1 MAKVEVEPEAG
12 GQSQSTPQTELVVG
26 LPGLVDVG
34 QVRAVAAQW
43 SGSGHRLTIVHPCVP
58 GMGEALE
65 TVGDAGDVRMV
76 AREIATIASTTASWL
91 AQPAVYAALLAE
103 AESLHASACVI
114 LNPDL
119 AAFTPSAVDTLVR
132 PILESACDLTM
143 PLYRSGRFDGL
154 LNQAI
159 LAPVTRSLY
168 GKRVRYPLAQDFAV
182 SAGFLP
188 GLRQAISTP
197 AAGQGLLWPATEAV
211 LREKKVCQA
220 YLPAHHE
227 YSAAGM
233 DLPALLQQI
242 VAPLFADMDR
252 HASLWQRVRGSQATM
267 ESGGDP
273 PPGEA
278 VAETSP
284 DPRPMVEAFQLG
296 QRNLQELWS
305 LVLPPVALLELKK
318 LSHQPLESFRMADAL
333 WARVV
338 YDFAL
343 AYRLRTLSRGH
354 LLGAMAPLYLGWV
367 GSRVLEAES
376 AVSTAARQEQLERVF
391 EQNKP
396 YLVQRWR
403 WPDRFNP

>member
-1 MAKVEVEPEAG
+1 
-12 GQSQSTPQTELVVG
+12 
-26 LPGLVDVG
+26 
-34 QVRAVAAQW
+34 VR
-43 SGSGHRLTIVHPCVP
+43 L
-58 GMGEALE
+58 
-65 TVGDAGDVRMV
+65 V
-76 AREIATIASTTASWL
+76 AREVAAVASATPPWL
-91 AQPAVYAALLAE
+91 GQPAVYAALLAE
-103 AESLHASACVI
+103 AESREASACVI

-119 AAFTPSAVDTLVR
+119 AAFTPTAVDALVR
-132 PILESACDLTM
+132 PILENESDLAM
-143 PLYRSGRFDGL
+143 PLYPAGRFDGL

-159 LAPVTRSLY
+159 LAPVTRALY

-188 GLRQAISTP
+188 GLRQAISAP

-211 LREKKVCQA
+211 LREKKVCQV
-220 YLPAHHE
+220 YLPVHHE
-227 YSAAGM
+227 YAAAGM
-233 DLPALLQQI
+233 DLPTLLQQI
-242 VAPLFADMDR
+242 VAPLFADVER
-252 HASLWQRVRGSQATM
+252 NASLWQRIRGSHSVT
-267 ESGGDP
+267 ESGAETT
-273 PPGEA
+273 PGEA
-278 VAETSP
+278 ASETSP

-296 QRNLQELWS
+296 QRNLEEVWS
-305 LVLPPVALLELKK
+305 LVLPPVTLLELKK
-318 LSHQPLESFRMADAL
+318 LSRQPLESFRMTDAL

-367 GSRVLEAES
+367 GSRVLEAEN
-376 AVSTAARQEQLERVF
+376 AMSTSARQEQLERVF

>member
-12 GQSQSTPQTELVVG
+12 GQSQNTPQTELVVG
-26 LPGLVDVG
+26 LPGLVDAG

-43 SGSGHRLTIVHPCVP
+43 SGSGRRLTVVHPCVP
-58 GMGEALE
+58 GMNE
-65 TVGDAGDVRMV
+65 TSETPDPSKDVRLV
-76 AREIATIASTTASWL
+76 AREIAAVASTTAPWL
-91 AQPAVYAALLAE
+91 GQPAVYAALLAE
-103 AESLHASACVI
+103 AESLGANACVI

-119 AAFTPSAVDTLVR
+119 AAFTPAAVDALVR
-132 PILESACDLTM
+132 PILESESDLAM
-143 PLYRSGRFDGL
+143 PLYRAGRFDGL

-159 LAPVTRSLY
+159 LAPVTRALF

-188 GLRQAISTP
+188 GLRQAISAP

-211 LREKKVCQA
+211 LREKKVCQV
-220 YLPAHHE
+220 YLPVHHE
-227 YSAAGM
+227 YAAAGM
-233 DLPALLQQI
+233 DLPTLLQQI

-252 HASLWQRVRGSQATM
+252 HASLWQRIRGSHSVTETGGEAT
-267 ESGGDP
+267 
-273 PPGEA
+273 PGEA
-278 VAETSP
+278 AETSP

-296 QRNLQELWS
+296 QRNLQEVWS
-305 LVLPPVALLELKK
+305 LVLPPVTLLELKK
-318 LSHQPLESFRMADAL
+318 LSRQPLESFRMPDAL
-333 WARVV
+333 WSRVV

-343 AYRLRTLSRGH
+343 AYHLRTLSRGH

-367 GSRVLEAES
+367 GSRVLEAEN
-376 AVSTAARQEQLERVF
+376 AISTVARQEQLERVF

>member
-12 GQSQSTPQTELVVG
+12 GPSQSTPQTELVVG
-26 LPGLVDVG
+26 LPGLVDAA

-43 SGSGHRLTIVHPCVP
+43 SGSGRRLTVVHPCAP
-58 GMGEALE
+58 GMSEAPQP
-65 TVGDAGDVRMV
+65 DQAGNVRVV
-76 AREIATIASTTASWL
+76 AREVAAAASTNVSWL
-91 AQPAVYAALLAE
+91 GQPAVYEALLAE
-103 AESLHASACVI
+103 AESLGASACLI

-119 AAFTPSAVDTLVR
+119 AAFTPAAVDALAR
-132 PILESACDLTM
+132 PILEDACDLAM
-143 PLYRSGRFDGL
+143 PLYRAGRFDGL

-159 LAPVTRSLY
+159 LAPVTRALY

-188 GLRQAISTP
+188 GLRQVIGTP

-211 LREKKVCQA
+211 LREKNICQV
-220 YLPAHHE
+220 YLPVHHE
-227 YSAAGM
+227 YATAGM
-233 DLPALLQQI
+233 DLPTLLQQI

-252 HASLWQRVRGSQATM
+252 HASLWQRVRGSHSVT
-267 ESGGDP
+267 ESGESMLDDAGS
-273 PPGEA
+273 
-278 VAETSP
+278 ETSP

-296 QRNLQELWS
+296 QRNLEEVWS
-305 LVLPPVALLELKK
+305 LILPPVTLLELKK
-318 LSHQPLESFRMADAL
+318 LSRQPLEGFRMPDAL

-367 GSRVLEAES
+367 GTRVLEAES
-376 AVSTAARQEQLERVF
+376 AASAVARQEQLERTF